1 VKTKQPNVPVFLI
14 YAGII
19 HAIGLALLLP
29 MLVTLPGPE
38 GEIAPE
44 TSVIDVEI
52 IPAPPRAAIIVKD
65 SEQTS
70 ALPSAPH
77 AAAEDAAAEAEEEAE
92 PVAAVEPEGEPGVEV
107 EGDNPAPPQDEPEEA
122 AAQPE
127 TTKADAAKSA
137 KPAARKP
144 VAARSRSAKPVVRRS
159 AKAQAKIPPFNG
171 ALSGLFSPGGAGEA
185 ALGAI
190 SEDQAALAALPAR
203 HRHRPHQ

>member
-1 VKTKQPNVPVFLI
+1 VYSPQLSLSAAVKTKQPNVPVFLI

-29 MLVTLPGPE
+29 MLVTLPGPD

-44 TSVIDVEI
+44 TSVIAVEI
-52 IPAPPRAAIIVKD
+52 IPAPPRAAIIVQD
-65 SEQTS
+65 GEQTS

-77 AAAEDAAAEAEEEAE
+77 AAADAAVEAEEAAEPVEAVTPEAE
-92 PVAAVEPEGEPGVEV
+92 PEGV
-107 EGDNPAPPQDEPEEA
+107 GDDPAPPQDEPEEA

-127 TTKADAAKSA
+127 TKADAAKSA
-137 KPAARKP
+137 KPARAARKP
-144 VAARSRSAKPVVRRS
+144 VAARSRSAKPAVRRS
-159 AKAQAKIPPFNG
+159 AKTQAKIAPFNG

-190 SEDQAALAALPAR
+190 SED
-203 HRHRPHQ
+203 